1 MGWTRRWL
9 KDEGPATFNPA
20 HQDFGEAGM
29 SLLADRWLTNPSRFR
44 LANNFLLQ
52 FGKGT
57 IPDCT
62 AANQ

>member
-1 MGWTRRWL
+1 MGRTRRWL
-9 KDEGPATFNPA
+9 KDERPATINPA
-20 HQDFGEAGM
+20 HQDFGEAGI
-29 SLLADRWLTNPSRFR
+29 SLLADRLLTNASRFR

-57 IPDCT
+57 IPDCA